1 MLWYQYRYMGI
12 SYTAMVS
19 VQVCGCIIH
28 AMVSVQVYGYII
40 PAMVSVQVCG
50 CIIHCYGISTGIWV
64 YHTLLWYQYR
74 YMGISYMLWYQYKYV
89 GVSYTAMV
97 SVQVYGY
104 IIHCY
109 GINTGVWVY
118 HTLCYGI
125 STSIWVSYNITLM
138 TFTNHDVES

>member
-1 MLWYQYRYMGI
+1 
-12 SYTAMVS
+12 
-19 VQVCGCIIH
+19 
-28 AMVSVQVYGYII
+28 MVSVQVYGY
-40 PAMVSVQVCG
+40 
-50 CIIHCYGISTGIWV
+50 IIHCYGISTGIWV
-64 YHTLLWYQYR
+64 YHTL
-74 YMGISYMLWYQYKYV
+74 LWYQYKYV